1 MAKARVKANSREIS
15 HVLWFIHALTFG
27 DILLGTGAFF
37 FFCFRTMS
45 FVYLDVDYRVQP
57 LHLLDWNSQR

>member
-37 FFCFRTMS
+37 FFAS
-45 FVYLDVDYRVQP
+45 EP
-57 LHLLDWNSQR
+57 